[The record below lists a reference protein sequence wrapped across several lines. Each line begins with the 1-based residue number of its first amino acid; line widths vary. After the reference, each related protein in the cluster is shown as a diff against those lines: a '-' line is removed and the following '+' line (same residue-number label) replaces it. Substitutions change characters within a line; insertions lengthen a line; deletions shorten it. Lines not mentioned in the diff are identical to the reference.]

1 MRFTRNTARMSDGW
15 KQTGSGRCFDGA
27 RILPAGVRI
36 EPRRHDHPRRRS
48 NRRGL
53 VSADGR
59 IGWGTRIGFMACA
72 MPELI
77 KSFAW
82 DAFVLFFYSQVVGLD
97 GFRIGFALAIIL
109 VFDAIADPY
118 IGALSDRMDRAPLG
132 RRHTLMAAAVLPF
145 AVGIALVFAPPAG
158 MGQWQIFAWL
168 LGFGL
173 LARVGISFWTV
184 PAYAMGGELT
194 RDAGERNIV
203 AVMRNLGNQVAILTV
218 PWVAFSMF
226 FVEAPGFAKPQL
238 NPAPYPGFGLF
249 VSLLG
254 AALMIV
260 GLIGTRARMRAIEAA
275 DREVTKHSAIETLPD
290 LLRRLIGAIRRT
302 PNIGRL
308 LAVALLVLFTNS
320 VVNQLSLH
328 LATYFWQLDGRWTQ
342 RLLLAGTFGSIAAMF
357 IAPPWMKR
365 VGTRFAM
372 VSGLVF
378 FFVVQA
384 AAVLLP
390 LLGLAPVAGS
400 FAIGVFVCAAR
411 VLGGIAYGLYVVPFN
426 TVTYD
431 IGDEHEANT
440 GVPQQG
446 LVASFMFMGLQIGSG
461 LVALLA
467 GSFLGIIDFPAGLPV
482 DQVPTGKVAALAWFV
497 TGLIVVA
504 GGAMAWLVG
513 RFDVSAAKQAEI
525 RRVLAERR
533 AAASTR

>member
-1 MRFTRNTARMSDGW
+1 MSVP
-15 KQTGSGRCFDGA
+15 GR
-27 RILPAGVRI
+27 L
-36 EPRRHDHPRRRS
+36 
-48 NRRGL
+48 
-53 VSADGR
+53 
-59 IGWGTRIGFMACA
+59 GWGTRIGFMACA

-82 DAFVLFFYSQVVGLD
+82 DAFVLFFYAQVVGLD
-97 GFRIGFALAIIL
+97 GYRIGLALAIIL
-109 VFDAIADPY
+109 VFDAVADPY

-145 AVGIALVFAPPAG
+145 AVGIALVFAPPPG
-158 MGQWQIFAWL
+158 MGPWQTFAWL

-194 RDAGERNIV
+194 REAGERNLV
-203 AVMRNLGNQVAILTV
+203 AVMRNLGNQLAILTV
-218 PWVAFSMF
+218 PWVAFSVF
-226 FVEAPGFAKPQL
+226 FVASPGFAKPQL
-238 NPAPYPGFGLF
+238 DPAPYPGFGLF
-249 VSLLG
+249 VALLG
-254 AALMIV
+254 ATLMVV
-260 GLIGTRARMRAIEAA
+260 GLVGTRPRMRAIEAA
-275 DREVTKHSAIETLPD
+275 DRGITERTAVETLPQ
-290 LLRRLIGAIRRT
+290 LLRRLVAAIRTT

-308 LAVALLVLFTNS
+308 LMVALLVLFTNS

-328 LATYFWQLDGRWTQ
+328 LSTYFWQLGGSWTQ
-342 RLLLAGTFGSIAAMF
+342 RLLLAGTVGSIVAMF
-357 IAPPWMKR
+357 LAPAWMKR

-372 VSGLVF
+372 VSGLVA

-384 AAVLLP
+384 GAVLLP
-390 LLGLAPVAGS
+390 LIGLAPAAGT
-400 FAIGVFVCAAR
+400 FAIGAFVCAAR

-446 LVASFMFMGLQIGSG
+446 LVASFMFIGLQVGSG

-467 GSFLGIIDFPAGLPV
+467 GSFLGLIDFPAGVPV
-482 DQVPTGKVAALAWFV
+482 DQVPADKVRALAWFV

-504 GGAMAWLVG
+504 GAAMAWLVG

-533 AAASTR
+533 ANAS